1 MDQDTIFEADV
12 RFRVSRRRKNGLIA
26 LAFIGAVACYLLSS
40 FGPMGTGNK
49 LVTTLF
55 YLFLSLIPTLALLAD
70 TLYKRSR
77 SRQIRMYLT
86 RQAICG
92 IYHDGTSFAI
102 PLDKLE
108 RIEVVNRKR
117 IQLLGPEG
125 MYAVNDVQNAE
136 AFADCTMEQIAALYG
151 YQIPAEA
158 PAAAQIPEKQLNSED
173 SLNALE
179 HMLQTGNITQAQFN
193 AQMGLA
199 DPQLAAA
206 EQPSDGEKTFL
217 HLPE

>member
-12 RFRVSRRRKNGLIA
+12 RFRVSRKRKIA
-26 LAFIGAVACYLLSS
+26 LFLLGGIGIVACDLLAAFGPIGAD
-40 FGPMGTGNK
+40 NR

-55 YLFLSLIPTLALLAD
+55 YLLLSMVPALILLTD
-70 TLYKRSR
+70 TLSKRSR
-77 SRQIRMYLT
+77 SPQIELHLLRN
-86 RQAICG
+86 AIRG
-92 IYHDGTSFAI
+92 LYRDGTSFVI

-108 RIEVVNRKR
+108 RIEVIDRTR

-136 AFADCTMEQIAALYG
+136 DFADCTMEQITALYG
-151 YQIPAEA
+151 KQMPAQTSAVLQA
-158 PAAAQIPEKQLNSED
+158 PEQQLDSTD

-199 DPQLAAA
+199 DPLLAEP
-206 EQPSDGEKTFL
+206 EQPSDQEKTFL